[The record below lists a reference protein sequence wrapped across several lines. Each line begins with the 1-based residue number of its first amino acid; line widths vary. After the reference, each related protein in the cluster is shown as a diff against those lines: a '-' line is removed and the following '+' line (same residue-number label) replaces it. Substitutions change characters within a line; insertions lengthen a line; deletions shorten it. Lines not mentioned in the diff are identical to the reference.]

1 MYFLMGRDVSQCLAL
16 CCCSESLYSAETIL
30 ESLNVA
36 EMDVQSEIVKST
48 TKICK
53 MLHHNTVRGVCM
65 LVCLKKSVGE
75 G

>member
-16 CCCSESLYSAETIL
+16 CCRNESLYSAETIL

-36 EMDVQSEIVKST
+36 EMDVQSEIVT

-53 MLHHNTVRGVCM
+53 MLHHNAVRGVCM